1 MNMKNNIYENLLD
14 TWLRTTFVIC
24 NRRIVKEL
32 SFNEA
37 VVCRLLNEAKQ
48 NNVNMTATDLCNK
61 TKILKSL
68 MNLTLNN
75 LEKKEMIRRVRS
87 KKDKRQYYL
96 VLNEEHIDVYKR
108 EHKRIIG
115 LIKEATKELND
126 TEIQNIIDVLG
137 KITDS
142 MEDYYGN

>member
-61 TKILKSL
+61 TKFLWSEVGCR
-68 MNLTLNN
+68 T
-75 LEKKEMIRRVRS
+75 EKKEMIRRVRS

-126 TEIQNIIDVLG
+126 TEIQTIIDVLG

>member
-1 MNMKNNIYENLLD
+1 MENNIYESLLD
-14 TWLRTTFVIC
+14 TWLKTTFVIC
-24 NRRIVKEL
+24 NRRLAKEL

-48 NNVNMTATDLCNK
+48 KKVNITATDLCNQ
-61 TKILKSL
+61 TKMLKSL

-75 LEKKEMIRRVRS
+75 LEKKEMIKRVRS

-96 VLNEEHIDVYKR
+96 VLNEEHIALYQKQ
-108 EHKRIIG
+108 HKRIIE

-126 TEIQNIIDVLG
+126 TEMQIVINVLE
-137 KITDS
+137 KITNNIGGYD
-142 MEDYYGN
+142 GN

>member
-14 TWLRTTFVIC
+14 KWLRTTFVIF

-96 VLNEEHIDVYKR
+96 VLNEEHIDVYNR

>member
-1 MNMKNNIYENLLD
+1 MQNNIYENLLD
-14 TWLRTTFVIC
+14 TWLRTTFIIC

-37 VVCRLLNEAKQ
+37 VVCRLLSEAKQ
-48 NNVNMTATDLCNK
+48 NNVNITATDLCNR
-61 TKILKSL
+61 TKMLKSL

-75 LEKKEMIRRVRS
+75 LEKKEMIKRVRS

-96 VLNEEHIDVYKR
+96 VLNEEHVNIYKKQ
-108 EHKRIIG
+108 HKQIIE

-126 TEIQNIIDVLG
+126 TEMQTVINVLG
-137 KITDS
+137 KITKN

>member
-1 MNMKNNIYENLLD
+1 M
-14 TWLRTTFVIC
+14 
-24 NRRIVKEL
+24 
-32 SFNEA
+32 
-37 VVCRLLNEAKQ
+37 
-48 NNVNMTATDLCNK
+48 NMTATDLCNK

-96 VLNEEHIDVYKR
+96 VLNEEHIDVYNR

-126 TEIQNIIDVLG
+126 TEIQTIIDVLG

-142 MEDYYGN
+142 MEDYYGNSGIGRCGLYRFAYRL

>member
-14 TWLRTTFVIC
+14 TWLKTTFVIC

-32 SFNEA
+32 SFNES
-37 VVCRLLNEAKQ
+37 VVCRLLNESNQ
-48 NNVNMTATDLCNK
+48 NNLNMKDTDLCNK

>member
-14 TWLRTTFVIC
+14 TWLRMTFVIS

-37 VVCRLLNEAKQ
+37 VVCRLLNEARQ
-48 NNVNMTATDLCNK
+48 NHINMTATDLCNR

-75 LEKKEMIRRVRS
+75 LEKKEIIKRVRS

-96 VLNEEHIDVYKR
+96 ELNEEHIDVYKKV
-108 EHKRIIG
+108 HKRIID

-126 TEIQNIIDVLG
+126 TEIQIVINVLG
-137 KITDS
+137 KITNS
-142 MEDYYGN
+142 VEGYYGN